1 MSQKIYILD
10 TSVYLTDISAVSHYS
25 AHEIVV
31 PFKVLEELDKHK
43 KRQDTVGFCARST
56 IRMFDELREL
66 GSLFTGVGFKE
77 RGGQSGSLKVHPAI
91 ASQDIPNGLDP
102 DDADN
107 QIIATALNVRQLKFN
122 EGTADNYR
130 VILVSR
136 DVNMR
141 VKADGLGLLTEDF
154 ETEKL
159 VSDTSQLY
167 TGMTEL
173 NISDEMVEEFY
184 DDDLCLEDLDI
195 EDPVYINQYFLLQGK
210 SKSGIGRYIDE
221 KKPLARVTN
230 AKKKPIFK
238 IRSRNKEQT
247 FALDALTNPDIKL
260 VSLVG
265 PAGCGKTLLAIAA
278 GLDQVLHSEEY
289 KRMVV
294 SRPIQPLGKD
304 IGFLPG
310 TLEEKMMPWIA
321 PIYDNLQNLLG
332 DRYEMK
338 NHFDQGIIEI
348 EALTYIRGRSI
359 SDAFIVVDEAQNLTS
374 HELKTIITRVGE
386 NTKLVLTG
394 DIEQID
400 NVYLDEY
407 TNGLTVAVEKFKHYD
422 LSAHVTLTRG
432 ERSDLATLASK
443 IL

>member
-1 MSQKIYILD
+1 MTHKIYVLD
-10 TSVYLTDISAVSHYS
+10 TSVYLTDISAVSHYND
-25 AHEIVV
+25 HEILI

-56 IRMFDELREL
+56 IRMFDELREY
-66 GSLFTGVGFKE
+66 GSLFEGVSLGKE
-77 RGGQSGSLKVHPAI
+77 KGSIRVIQPIEPADMP
-91 ASQDIPNGLDP
+91 AGHDP
-102 DDADN
+102 TDSDN
-107 QIIATALNVRQLKFN
+107 QIIATALDIRKEYFGSDAGGDW
-122 EGTADNYR
+122 E

-141 VKADGLGLLTEDF
+141 VKADGLGLQTEDF
-154 ETEKL
+154 ETERL

-173 NISDEMVEEFY
+173 TIPDKMIEEFY
-184 DDDLCLEDLDI
+184 DDDLYLEDLDV
-195 EDPVYINQYFLLQGK
+195 EKPVYTNQYFLLQGK
-210 SKSGIGRYIDE
+210 SKSGIGRYVDD
-221 KKPLARVTN
+221 KKPLVRVTN

-238 IRSRNKEQT
+238 IRARNKEQT

-278 GLDQVLHSEEY
+278 GLDQVLHSGEY

-338 NHFDQGIIEI
+338 NHFDQGVIEI

-359 SDAFIVVDEAQNLTS
+359 SDAFIVVDEAQNLSS

-386 NTKLVLTG
+386 NTKLILTG

-407 TNGLTVAVEKFKHYD
+407 TNGLTVAVEKFKTHA
-422 LSAHVTLTRG
+422 LSAHVTLTKG
-432 ERSDLATLASK
+432 ERSALATLASK

>member
-1 MSQKIYILD
+1 MAHKIYVLD
-10 TSVYLTDISAVSHYS
+10 TSVYLTDISAVSHYHN
-25 AHEIVV
+25 HEILI

-56 IRMFDELREL
+56 IRMFDDLREF
-66 GSLFTGVGFKE
+66 GSLYDGVPLKE
-77 RGGQSGSLKVHPAI
+77 GDGTIRVVQPI
-91 ASQDIPNGLDP
+91 EP
-102 DDADN
+102 DDMPAGHDPTDSDN
-107 QIIATALNVRQLKFN
+107 QIIATALDAREKCFI
-122 EGTADNYR
+122 ADPGGDWE

-141 VKADGLGLLTEDF
+141 VKADGLGLQTEDF
-154 ETEKL
+154 ETERL

-167 TGMTEL
+167 TGMAEL
-173 NISDEMVEEFY
+173 NISDKMIEEFY
-184 DDDLCLEDLDI
+184 DDDLYLEDLDV
-195 EDPVYINQYFLLQGK
+195 EDPVYTNQYFLLQGK
-210 SKSGIGRYIDE
+210 SKSGIGRYVGDKE
-221 KKPLARVTN
+221 PLARVTN

-247 FALDALTNPDIKL
+247 FALDALTNPNIKL

-278 GLDQVLHSEEY
+278 GLDQVLHSGEY

-359 SDAFIVVDEAQNLTS
+359 SDAFIVIDEAQNLSS

-407 TNGLTVAVEKFKHYD
+407 TNGLTVAVEKFKTHS

-432 ERSDLATLASK
+432 ERSELATLASK